1 MNHNYAGTRA
11 TGLTLLIRDI
21 KKKKLKLK
29 LQWHA
34 ERQLLHLTDN
44 LAGPRQTLHHLLAL
58 FPSADCVVA
67 FLEQVVEFLVTVH
80 VLEKLALHLI
90 LSKSSGYS
98 QHVVQK
104 MRNGTVRTGREC
116 T

>member
-1 MNHNYAGTRA
+1 MHSGCRVNHNYAGTRA

-44 LAGPRQTLHHLLAL
+44 LAGSRQTLHHLLTL
-58 FPSADCVVA
+58 FSSTDRVVA
-67 FLEQVVEFLVTVH
+67 LLEQVVQLRVAVH
-80 VLEKLALHLI
+80 VLQQFALHAI
-90 LSKSSGYS
+90 LGEPSFVS
-98 QHVVQK
+98 
-104 MRNGTVRTGREC
+104 MFT
-116 T
+116 